1 MIYVILVIVK
11 AILSLQH
18 INHKCSKMDTQKIF
32 VINGG
37 QIFGHSGGR
46 FNKTIFDQ
54 TIKFFKEQPG
64 FEVRS
69 TDINQEY
76 VPKREVE
83 NFVWADVVIYHM
95 PIWWFQ
101 VPNGLKKYIDVV
113 FTEGHQTGIYNS
125 DGRSSTNPQINYGT
139 GGTLHGRRYM
149 VTTSWNAPATAFTL
163 PGEFFNEK
171 SVDDGPLFGFHRMN
185 AFTGMKPVD
194 GIHFHDVEKNADLPG
209 DLKRYK
215 DHLTKVFIN
224 KSVAHEYL
232 SDSVC

>member
-1 MIYVILVIVK
+1 ME
-11 AILSLQH
+11 
-18 INHKCSKMDTQKIF
+18 TQKIF

-46 FNKTIFDQ
+46 FNKTIFDE
-54 TIKFFKEQPG
+54 TIKFFNEEPG

-69 TDINQEY
+69 TDINEEYDPKQE
-76 VPKREVE
+76 VA
-83 NFVWADVVIYHM
+83 NFVWADVIIYHT

-113 FTEGHQTGIYNS
+113 FTEGHQAGIYHS
-125 DGRSSTNPQINYGT
+125 DGRSSSNPQINYGT

-171 SVDDGPLFGFHRMN
+171 SVDEGPLFGFHRMN
-185 AFTGMKPVD
+185 AFTGMKPVE
-194 GIHFHDVEKNADLPG
+194 GIHFHDVEKNADIVG
-209 DLKRYK
+209 DMKRYQ
-215 DHLTKVFIN
+215 DHLIKVFIN
-224 KSVAHEYL
+224 QSVENEYL
-232 SDSVC
+232 SDSVR